1 MKSLR
6 FLPLLLVFAVL
17 LVAAGCGGGSAGVPS
32 DSVAVVNGDS
42 ITKVQFNTLM
52 NATTK
57 VDKANKQTP
66 PAAGTTAY
74 KTRQDQILAYLVQ
87 LDELTQKGKTLG
99 IEVTD
104 AQVQQQVDKV
114 KKQYFKGDEKKF
126 EAGLL
131 AQGLTLPIYELEWR
145 AQLLSNKIYAKV
157 TKGIKVTDAQVTA
170 YYGTH
175 KSSYTTKASRDVR
188 HILVNSKS
196 LADKLE
202 TQLKAGADFAKL
214 AKKYSKDASSA
225 RAGRQADDHEGR
237 DRSAVRQG
245 RVLDQDERHLR
256 ARALAIRLA
265 HHRGAVRGS
274 PREGDAARE
283 READDPAD
291 ASAVEEDGRDERVGR
306 RREEGLREEDQLRGR
321 VHAVRD
327 DDDGNDRA
335 GADDHRL
342 TWRASRRPS
351 STCSG

>member
-57 VDKANKQTP
+57 IDKANKQTP

-99 IEVTD
+99 VEVTD

-131 AQGLTLPIYELEWR
+131 GQGLTLPIYKLEWR

-157 TKGIKVTDAQVTA
+157 TKGVKVTDAQVTA
-170 YYGTH
+170 YYNTH
-175 KSSYTTKASRDVR
+175 KSSYTTKESRDVR

-202 TQLKAGADFAKL
+202 AQLKAGADFAKL
-214 AKKYSKDASSA
+214 AKKYSKDPSSA
-225 RAGRQADDHEGR
+225 TQGGKLTITKGETVPSFDKVAFSIKTNVISAPVHSQYGWHIIEAL
-237 DRSAVRQG
+237 SAVRPEK
-245 RVLDQDERHLR
+245 VTP
-256 ARALAIRLA
+256 LASVKQTIQQTLLQTKKTDA
-265 HHRGAVRGS
+265 MNGWVAGVKKAYAKKISYAVGYTPS
-274 PREGDAARE
+274 ATTTATTT
-283 READDPAD
+283 APAPTTT
-291 ASAVEEDGRDERVGR
+291 G
-306 RREEGLREEDQLRGR
+306 
-321 VHAVRD
+321 
-327 DDDGNDRA
+327 
-335 GADDHRL
+335 
-342 TWRASRRPS
+342 
-351 STCSG
+351 

>member
-6 FLPLLLVFAVL
+6 FLPLLLVFVVV

-57 VDKANKQTP
+57 IDKANKQTP
-66 PAAGTTAY
+66 PKAGTTAY

-131 AQGLTLPIYELEWR
+131 GQGLTLPIYELEWR
-145 AQLLSNKIYAKV
+145 AQLLSNKIYAQV

-170 YYGTH
+170 YYNTH
-175 KSSYTTKASRDVR
+175 KSSYTQKESRDVR

-202 TQLKAGADFAKL
+202 SQLKGGADFAKL
-214 AKKYSKDASSA
+214 AKKYSKDPSSA
-225 RAGRQADDHEGR
+225 PQGGKLTITKGETVPQFDKVAFSIKTNVISAPVHTQYGWHIIEALSSVRPEKVTPLASVKQTIQQTLLQSKKTAAMNAWVAGVKKDYAKKINYAAGYTP
-237 DRSAVRQG
+237 SATTTATTTAPTTTG
-245 RVLDQDERHLR
+245 
-256 ARALAIRLA
+256 
-265 HHRGAVRGS
+265 
-274 PREGDAARE
+274 
-283 READDPAD
+283 
-291 ASAVEEDGRDERVGR
+291 
-306 RREEGLREEDQLRGR
+306 
-321 VHAVRD
+321 
-327 DDDGNDRA
+327 
-335 GADDHRL
+335 
-342 TWRASRRPS
+342 
-351 STCSG
+351 